1 MLVAVRGRAGPWVLS
16 TRACLSAGGHALV
29 APRLGP
35 ELIKPPRA
43 LEPDRWPPPEPARG
57 GAVGSHRWFLSPSP
71 SVTHRQCRVL
81 SPAGTPGLPWQI
93 TTAGWLGA
101 TDASSWSP
109 AAPVWNRGAAAG
121 LCSPRGS
128 GRPHRRPAPP
138 RPCACLPLA
147 PAKRGRDPRLPH
159 LHAPP
164 LLRKFTYLIS
174 FQHAVQGGH
183 RKQLQVRGRAVLT
196 PSGPLSSASCPG
208 GRLRRRRPR
217 ATPAPLWTPCMHF
230 PRSPWHPA
238 GACAAVPARAAGRAP
253 ADLAPKRRARERA
266 GAAGSAGIRLMPP
279 AALGY
284 IETSLGAK
292 CP

>member
-1 MLVAVRGRAGPWVLS
+1 MLGARAGPSGAGVLS

-43 LEPDRWPPPEPARG
+43 LEPDRWLPPEPARG

-81 SPAGTPGLPWQI
+81 SPAGTLGLPWQI
-93 TTAGWLGA
+93 TTTGWLGA
-101 TDASSWSP
+101 TDYP
-109 AAPVWNRGAAAG
+109 PGA
-121 LCSPRGS
+121 
-128 GRPHRRPAPP
+128 RRPQSGIGVPRQGCAPREAPGGPTGALP

-230 PRSPWHPA
+230 PRSPWRPA

-253 ADLAPKRRARERA
+253 ADLALKRRARERA

>member
-1 MLVAVRGRAGPWVLS
+1 MLGAVRGRAGPWVLS
-16 TRACLSAGGHALV
+16 TRARLSAGGHALV

-81 SPAGTPGLPWQI
+81 SPAGTLGLPWQI
-93 TTAGWLGA
+93 TTTGWLGA
-101 TDASSWSP
+101 TDYP
-109 AAPVWNRGAAAG
+109 PGA
-121 LCSPRGS
+121 
-128 GRPHRRPAPP
+128 RRPQSGIGVPRQGCAPREAPGGPTGAPP
-138 RPCACLPLA
+138 HPCACLPLA

-230 PRSPWHPA
+230 PRSPWRPA

>member
-16 TRACLSAGGHALV
+16 TRARLSAGGHALV
-29 APRLGP
+29 ALRLGP

-71 SVTHRQCRVL
+71 SVPTDSAECSVQPAPWGCRGK
-81 SPAGTPGLPWQI
+81 SPQPG
-93 TTAGWLGA
+93 GWAQQTYPPGA
-101 TDASSWSP
+101 
-109 AAPVWNRGAAAG
+109 
-121 LCSPRGS
+121 
-128 GRPHRRPAPP
+128 RRPQSGIGVPRQGCAPREAPGGPTGALP

-217 ATPAPLWTPCMHF
+217 ATRAPLWTPCMSS
-230 PRSPWHPA
+230 PRSPRRPA
-238 GACAAVPARAAGRAP
+238 GACAAVPARAAGQAP